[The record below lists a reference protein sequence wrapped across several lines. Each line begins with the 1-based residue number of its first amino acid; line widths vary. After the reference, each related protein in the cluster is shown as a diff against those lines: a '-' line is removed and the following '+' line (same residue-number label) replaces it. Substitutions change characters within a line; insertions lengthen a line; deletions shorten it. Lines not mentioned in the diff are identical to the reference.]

1 MTDKQQPTVL
11 LVEDNAHVLALNQ
24 SVLERRGYSVLTA
37 RSLAAVRQLLARK
50 PRVDVAVLDIRL
62 PDGNGLDFVPEL
74 RQTAPVPVL
83 MLTSC
88 RDYDDMVRGLT
99 GGADDYMTKPDR
111 IDELLARIAA
121 LLLKRE
127 SVHPPS
133 EVVRGPLVLDTVAQR
148 GFLFGEDMLLQ
159 PREFATLLFL
169 IRSGGQSVPAG
180 ELYEAVWKLP
190 AAGSA
195 GAVKTAIS
203 RLRGKLRGSG
213 YTITSGRGTG
223 YRFEKDE

>member
-99 GGADDYMTKPDR
+99 GGADDYMTKPYR

-133 EVVRGPLVLDTVAQR
+133 EVVRGAAGAGYRGPAGLSLWGGHAAPAPGVRHAAVSDPQR
-148 GFLFGEDMLLQ
+148 GPE
-159 PREFATLLFL
+159 
-169 IRSGGQSVPAG
+169 RSSRR
-180 ELYEAVWKLP
+180 AV
-190 AAGSA
+190 
-195 GAVKTAIS
+195 
-203 RLRGKLRGSG
+203 
-213 YTITSGRGTG
+213 
-223 YRFEKDE
+223 

>member
-1 MTDKQQPTVL
+1 M
-11 LVEDNAHVLALNQ
+11 LALNQ

-99 GGADDYMTKPDR
+99 GGADDYMTKPYR

-127 SVHPPS
+127 PVHPPS
-133 EVVRGPLVLDTVAQR
+133 EVVRGPDVYKRQVP
-148 GFLFGEDMLLQ
+148 EV
-159 PREFATLLFL
+159 
-169 IRSGGQSVPAG
+169 SGQSDQAQHKQDHRKGVDKSPAESG
-180 ELYEAVWKLP
+180 AHGLGLSGNPGV
-190 AAGSA
+190 GSVFFLH
-195 GAVKTAIS
+195 GADLV
-203 RLRGKLRGSG
+203 
-213 YTITSGRGTG
+213 
-223 YRFEKDE
+223 